1 MLCVGIEIGQ
11 LPTEQHGVSGT
22 LYVTDSRT
30 LSFEG
35 FNYDGLGPGSYV
47 IQCMIPMVKYETE
60 CNEMLPPTR

>member
-1 MLCVGIEIGQ
+1 MNKLYEETSLICYAMCIGTEIGQ

-47 IQCMIPMVKYETE
+47 IQCMIPIV
-60 CNEMLPPTR
+60 